1 MIYSNL
7 AGTTNK
13 SFKIDSGGTSNQ
25 VYGQILSNNAYDFYW
40 GAINPV
46 TNQASS
52 NAHLLP
58 NGADLNYT
66 LTPGQYMRA
75 YSTIGLV
82 NSPTI
87 YEFTM
92 IVEPSSGNDLK
103 WLVQKII
110 DTNGDQFVRYKKGD
124 SPFSVWRRR
133 AWADEVPVT
142 ATGNW
147 TPTVPSGFT
156 IASIMNNVYTRMG
169 LYCYLKAYFQVKNI
183 SGNHLNIGGL
193 PFNIR
198 SSQMTGSIVVADEF
212 QKSFNYQAGETIISF
227 IPRSEV
233 PAPPTA
239 NFFNIAV
246 EVFTNDTSYTL
257 SVGEFGNMMIN
268 NVNIH
273 IELDLMYVVA

>member
-7 AGTTNK
+7 AGTTNNQ
-13 SFKIDSGGTSNQ
+13 FKVGYRGD
-25 VYGQILSNNAYDFYW
+25 GQILSGNAYDMW
-40 GAINPV
+40 WKVTNPV
-46 TNQASS
+46 TNQS
-52 NAHLLP
+52 NNNIVVLE
-58 NGADLNYT
+58 NGNDLNYCT
-66 LTPGQYMRA
+66 TFGQYMRP

-87 YEFTM
+87 YEFIM
-92 IVEPSSGNDLK
+92 VVEPSSGNDLK
-103 WLVQKII
+103 WLVQKIV

-124 SPFSVWRRR
+124 SAFSGWRRR
-133 AWADEVPVT
+133 AWAEELPIH
-142 ATGNW
+142 AAGSW
-147 TPTVPSGFT
+147 IPTVPSGFT

-183 SGNHLNIGGL
+183 NGNHLNIGGL
-193 PFNIR
+193 PFNI
-198 SSQMTGSIVVADEF
+198 QNGQITGSIVVADEF
-212 QKSFNYQAGETIISF
+212 QKSFNYQAGETITSF

-233 PAPPTA
+233 PAPPSA

-257 SVGEFGNMMIN
+257 SVGELGNMMIN